1 MNPNGIGIISAILA
15 FVAFALSYRYA
26 KKESLKRRLILSFIA
41 ILLAIPGASF
51 AAYYAHI
58 FPETEGYYQFRSI
71 PGTELL
77 FVFIGIA
84 GGLVASLLHR
94 LMLVIP
100 LFGVAAFSIV
110 PLLKPIFGP
119 IPEGSLSEKWDGKVC
134 LQSTPSTCGAASTAT
149 ILTYLGKPTTEA
161 EIAADAHSYVGGTE
175 AWYLARAIRARGYK
189 AHFNL
194 TKGFDEHAEFP
205 ALVGVTI
212 GSLGHFIAILSK
224 EGDRYHVGDP
234 LVGDET
240 LTEKELL
247 IRYRFTGFY
256 LPVSQR

>member
-1 MNPNGIGIISAILA
+1 MNPNWLGIISAVLA
-15 FVAFALSYRYA
+15 FIAFAITYRFA
-26 KKESLKRRLILSFIA
+26 KKESTKRRLILCIPA
-41 ILLAIPGASF
+41 ILLALPGASF

-71 PGTELL
+71 PGCELL
-77 FVFIGIA
+77 MIFVGIA
-84 GGLVASLLHR
+84 GGLIASLLPR

-100 LFGVAAFSIV
+100 LFGVSAFSIV

-119 IPEGSLSEKWDGKVC
+119 IPAGTLKNQWDGHVC

-149 ILTYLGKPTTEA
+149 ILTYLGKSTTES

-175 AWYLARAIRARGYK
+175 AWYLARAIRARSCK
-189 AHFNL
+189 ASFQFSNGFNRK
-194 TKGFDEHAEFP
+194 TKFP
-205 ALVGVTI
+205 AVAGVTI
-212 GSLGHFIAILSK
+212 GPVGHFIAILSK
-224 EGDRYHVGDP
+224 EGTLYRIGDP

-247 IRYRFTGFY
+247 LRYRFTGFY
-256 LPVSQR
+256 MPVSH